1 MPRSWHSSVSHA
13 RVEAPYSGLMESTRQ
28 TWNDERM
35 DEFAERTED
44 NFKEVRREIRGVRT
58 ELKDEVRDLRT
69 EMNGRF
75 ARIERRFDLMF
86 GAMITGFVG
95 LIISHFLG

>member
-1 MPRSWHSSVSHA
+1 
-13 RVEAPYSGLMESTRQ
+13 MESTRQ

-35 DEFAERTED
+35 DEFAGRTEE
-44 NFKEVRREIRGVRT
+44 NFREVRRETRGVRT
-58 ELKDEVRDLRT
+58 DLKDEIRDLKT
-69 EMNGRF
+69 EMKGRF